1 MRKAVRRTKEMLTPN
16 EEAPFHVEE
25 LHNGIDF
32 STTITRA
39 ALEEL
44 AGVRL
49 LSLRLHSATPAAL
62 DELAAVHLLSLRLHS
77 TVAPVMFVR
86 TISDCSGC
94 WVIRQCTAVAN
105 VDRCYCGTK
114 ASGALARCQTLE
126 SCDRCYGGTKASG
139 ALARC
144 QTLESCDRALTA
156 GGTAGDY
163 WAAVKEPLAT
173 LIERNNLGA
182 GGDGI
187 SVQLLGGGSRVPRV
201 RAELQ
206 AVHENI
212 LLEKNLDA
220 SEAFALGG
228 GLFAANLST
237 TFRLRPFGMLDVSPF
252 GVSVTVDA
260 EGGLP
265 EGLAVRCPL
274 STR

>member
-44 AGVRL
+44 AGVRLLSLRLHSATRAALQELAGVHL

-105 VDRCYCGTK
+105 VDRCYC
-114 ASGALARCQTLE
+114 
-126 SCDRCYGGTKASG
+126 GTKASG